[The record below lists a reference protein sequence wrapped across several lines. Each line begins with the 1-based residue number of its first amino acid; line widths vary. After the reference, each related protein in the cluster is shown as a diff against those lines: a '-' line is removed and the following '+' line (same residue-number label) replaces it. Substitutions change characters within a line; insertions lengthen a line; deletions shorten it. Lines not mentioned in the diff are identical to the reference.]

1 MMVQTWEGLAGGTRR
16 VLRPWL
22 RSPGAVCATGI
33 LLLIAACA
41 LTPDMVTAY
50 APETVDPTHILLA
63 PGGDHLFGTDQLGR
77 DLFSR
82 VVHSARPSV
91 LVALAAT
98 VSALLIGS
106 LVGLVSGFAGGWIDS
121 MLMRAVDV
129 LLAFPPLLL
138 ALAVV
143 GILGS
148 SAVNVAIAVGIA
160 GVAPFCRMVRAQV
173 LHIRARPFV
182 DAATVSGVQPVAILF
197 RHIIPHAAGP
207 VLLLGLMGLGVAML
221 ASSSLSFLG
230 FGPAP
235 PAADWGTLAAAGRD
249 YVGTAWWLT
258 TFPSVS
264 VVLTVLAVTALH
276 RVVQRP
282 MEYPP

>member
-1 MMVQTWEGLAGGTRR
+1 MVEQTWEVLASGTRR
-16 VLRPWL
+16 AVRRLL
-22 RSPGAVCATGI
+22 RSPAAVGATAI

-41 LTPDMVTAY
+41 LVPDLVATH
-50 APETVDPTHILLA
+50 APEAVDPTHTLLA

-98 VSALLIGS
+98 VSALLVGS

-121 MLMRAVDV
+121 VLMRAVDV

-148 SAVNVAIAVGIA
+148 SVVNVAIAVGIA

-173 LHIRARPFV
+173 LHVRARPFV
-182 DAATVSGVQPVAILF
+182 DAATVGGVQPVAILF
-197 RHIIPHAAGP
+197 RHIIPNAAGP
-207 VLLLGLMGLGVAML
+207 VLLLGLMGLGVSML

-230 FGPAP
+230 FGPTP
-235 PAADWGTLAAAGRD
+235 PATDWGALAAAGRD

-258 TFPSVS
+258 TFPGVS
-264 VVLTVLAVTALH
+264 VVLTVLAATTLY

-282 MEYPP
+282 VGYWL